1 MNDDNSTEA
10 TTGDAMTV
18 PLDITVGG
26 SLPSELFQKHSESTP
41 EEQDT
46 DVEGIVQQV
55 LSALASQED
64 LYRIKSKKQ
73 EEIPNWLWKNLTSK
87 GPQDGKPPKPETREY
102 EWWMG
107 TQMIHTLLPKLS
119 SFEIQTVANQSIV
132 FTEGSLTH
140 GSLCILLCVYAL
152 QQCPSPIVNR
162 WKRWQSLVCETIRMY
177 QHYGVELVDLAVP
190 LWIDHLVP
198 ACQHVIHQL
207 PPEAYHVAFL
217 AGLVGTTSTLVVRE
231 CRRPEKEDDVASSVL
246 AHILQLLEAV
256 KQIAGVGFDYPET
269 WVWLQPW
276 RLYSEKLL
284 SSEKN
289 ESSEQS
295 DQVELLQRQH
305 EIAWWTES
313 AYRHESVAGMDTAWD
328 ELGISLL
335 ALMAFDTRPLV
346 IAPNF
351 IWRVWFPHVL
361 ILFHAT
367 SDLPLLQHLPLS
379 LLDNLLQVMPEMSL
393 PPSQTNSKKP
403 DSPLETFQQLS
414 NRIMVYRADDDE
426 EEDMNKQKLE
436 TQKNTDTI
444 VNLMKLL
451 LSRYQPVN
459 QVKII
464 RKLVHDCPHPGLQAK
479 FMDLLRAV
487 IFLPGASEAL
497 WSYIGNFVKDLVG
510 HIDMEK
516 EVLIHVN
523 RLVEKVE
530 IYVGAITMIQLWC
543 MVKSK
548 LPKKIRGHSLRAF
561 SKVLKI
567 MLGRWMTDAMSM
579 PPDDYYR
586 LFLLDGALQQVLGIL
601 DEGRK
606 KNLDSTSSDHSAES
620 KSSVTEETADD
631 DPIMNDME
639 GPPPAKVIFGEADLF
654 L

>member
-1 MNDDNSTEA
+1 MDEASTEA

-26 SLPSELFQKHSESTP
+26 LLPSQLFQTHSDSTA

-46 DVEGIVQQV
+46 DVEGLIQQV
-55 LSALASQED
+55 LSALAFQED
-64 LYRIKSKKQ
+64 LSHIKGRKQ
-73 EEIPNWLWKNLTSK
+73 EEITRWLWKNLTSNELK
-87 GPQDGKPPKPETREY
+87 DGKPPKPETPEY
-102 EWWMG
+102 EWFMG

-119 SFEIQTVANQSIV
+119 SFELHAIANQSIV
-132 FTEGSLTH
+132 LTEGSLTH
-140 GSLCILLCVYAL
+140 GSLCLLLCVHAL
-152 QQCPSPIVNR
+152 QQCPTPIVKR
-162 WKRWQSLVCETIRMY
+162 WKRWQSLVCETIRLY

-207 PPEAYHVAFL
+207 PPEAYHVALL

-256 KQIAGVGFDYPET
+256 RQIIVCVGFDHPET
-269 WVWLQPW
+269 WVWLHPW

-284 SSEKN
+284 SSETN
-289 ESSEQS
+289 
-295 DQVELLQRQH
+295 DHVEFLQRQH

-361 ILFHAT
+361 ILFHST
-367 SDLPLLQHLPLS
+367 SNLPLLQHLPLS
-379 LLDNLLQVMPEMSL
+379 LLDNLLRVIPDMSL

-414 NRIMVYRADDDE
+414 NRIMVYREDDDE
-426 EEDMNKQKLE
+426 EEDRNKRELE
-436 TQKNTDTI
+436 SQKNTETI
-444 VNLMKLL
+444 VNLMKML

-487 IFLPGASEAL
+487 IFLPQAYEAL

-510 HIDMEK
+510 HMDMEQ
-516 EVLIHVN
+516 EVLIHVD
-523 RLVEKVE
+523 RLVQKVE

-548 LPKKIRGHSLRAF
+548 LPKKIRGQSLRDF
-561 SKVLKI
+561 DKVLKI
-567 MLGRWMTDAMSM
+567 MLGRWMTDK

-586 LFLLDGALQQVLGIL
+586 LFLLDGALQQVLRIL

-606 KNLDSTSSDHSAES
+606 KKLDSSSNHSAES
-620 KSSVTEETADD
+620 KASATETPDD
-631 DPIMNDME
+631 DPIINELE
-639 GPPPAKVIFGEADLF
+639 GPPPTKVIIGEADLF

>member
-1 MNDDNSTEA
+1 MDNASTEA
-10 TTGDAMTV
+10 TTQDTMTV
-18 PLDITVGG
+18 PLDIIVGG
-26 SLPSELFQKHSESTP
+26 SLPSELFQKYSESTA
-41 EEQDT
+41 EEQDA

-55 LSALASQED
+55 LSSLASQED
-64 LYRIKSKKQ
+64 LSHIKGMNQ

-87 GPQDGKPPKPETREY
+87 EPQDGKPPNPETLEY

-107 TQMIHTLLPKLS
+107 TQMIYTLLPKLS
-119 SFEIQTVANQSIV
+119 SFEIHAIANQSIV

-152 QQCPSPIVNR
+152 QQCPAPVVNR
-162 WKRWQSLVCETIRMY
+162 SKRWQSLVCETIRMY

-198 ACQHVIHQL
+198 ACQHVIQQL
-207 PPEAYHVAFL
+207 PPETYHVAFL

-256 KQIAGVGFDYPET
+256 RQIVGVGFDYQEI
-269 WVWLQPW
+269 WVWQHPW

-284 SSEKN
+284 SNEKN
-289 ESSEQS
+289 ESSEEN
-295 DQVELLQRQH
+295 DQVELLLRQH
-305 EIAWWTES
+305 DIAWWTES

-351 IWRVWFPHVL
+351 TWRVWFPHVL

-367 SDLPLLQHLPLS
+367 SSLPLLQHLPLS
-379 LLDNLLQVMPEMSL
+379 LLDNLLRVIPEKSL

-403 DSPLETFQQLS
+403 DSPLEIFQQLS
-414 NRIMVYRADDDE
+414 NRIIVYREDDDE
-426 EEDMNKQKLE
+426 EEDTNNRELE
-436 TQKNTDTI
+436 SQKNTETV
-444 VNLMKLL
+444 VNLMKIL

-487 IFLPGASEAL
+487 IFLPEASEAL
-497 WSYIGNFVKDLVG
+497 WSYIGYFVKELVG
-510 HIDMEK
+510 HIDMEQ

-523 RLVEKVE
+523 RLVQKVE

-543 MVKSK
+543 MVESK
-548 LPKKIRGHSLRAF
+548 LPKKIRGQSLRDF
-561 SKVLKI
+561 NKVLKL
-567 MLGRWMTDAMSM
+567 MLGRWMTDSTYM

-586 LFLLDGALQQVLGIL
+586 LFLLDGALQQVLRIL

-606 KNLDSTSSDHSAES
+606 KNLDSSSDHPAES
-620 KSSVTEETADD
+620 KTSVTEETADD
-631 DPIMNDME
+631 DQIMNEME
-639 GPPPAKVIFGEADLF
+639 GTPPAKVIVGEADLF